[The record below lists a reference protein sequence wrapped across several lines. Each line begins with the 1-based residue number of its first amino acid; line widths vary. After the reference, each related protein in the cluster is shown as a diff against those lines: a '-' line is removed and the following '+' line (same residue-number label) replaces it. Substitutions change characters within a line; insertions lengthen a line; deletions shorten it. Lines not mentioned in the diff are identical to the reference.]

1 MKELNIEVKTGPS
14 GVKIFRLIG
23 PLTLGSVFEF
33 QELARAD
40 ANSAVVID
48 LSGVPYMD
56 SAGLGAVLGIM
67 ASCQR
72 THRGFGIT
80 GATDRIQTLFNVAGV
95 AGLIPAF
102 DSVELAERQLSSA
115 ASSLASQNQK

>member
-1 MKELNIEVKTGPS
+1 VKELTIESETGAS
-14 GVKIFRLIG
+14 GVKILRLTG

-33 QELARAD
+33 QDLARAD
-40 ANSAVVID
+40 HNAAVVVD

-56 SAGLGAVLGIM
+56 SAGLGAILGIM

-80 GATDRIQTLFNVAGV
+80 GATERIQTLFSVAGV
-95 AGLIPAF
+95 AGLVPSF
-102 DSVELAERQLSSA
+102 GSVELAERQLSSA
-115 ASSLASQNQK
+115 ASA

>member
-1 MKELNIEVKTGPS
+1 MKELKIETETGAS
-14 GVKIFRLIG
+14 GIKIFRLIG
-23 PLTLGSVFEF
+23 PLTLASVFEF
-33 QELARAD
+33 QDLARAD
-40 ANSAVVID
+40 SNSAVVID

-56 SAGLGAVLGIM
+56 SAGLGAILGIM

-72 THRGFGIT
+72 KQRGFGIT
-80 GATDRIQTLFNVAGV
+80 GAIDRIQTLFAVAGV

-115 ASSLASQNQK
+115 ASA

>member
-1 MKELNIEVKTGPS
+1 MKELTIETVTGAS

-23 PLTLGSVFEF
+23 PLTLNSVFEF
-33 QELARAD
+33 QDLARVD
-40 ANSAVVID
+40 ANSAVLID

-56 SAGLGAVLGIM
+56 SAGLGAMLGIM

-72 THRGFGIT
+72 KNRGFGIT
-80 GATDRIQTLFNVAGV
+80 GAADRIQTLFTVAGV
-95 AGLIPAF
+95 TGMIPVF

-115 ASSLASQNQK
+115 ASA

>member
-1 MKELNIEVKTGPS
+1 MTELKIESETGTS
-14 GVKIFRLIG
+14 GFRIFRLIG

-33 QELARAD
+33 QDMTRAD
-40 ANSAVVID
+40 HEASIIID

-56 SAGLGAVLGIM
+56 SAGLGAMLGIM

-80 GATDRIQTLFNVAGV
+80 GATERIQTLFAVAGV
-95 AGLIPAF
+95 TGLIPSF

-115 ASSLASQNQK
+115 ASA

>member
-1 MKELNIEVKTGPS
+1 MKELKIETVTGAS

-23 PLTLGSVFEF
+23 PLTLASVFEF
-33 QELARAD
+33 QDLARAD

-56 SAGLGAVLGIM
+56 SAGLGAILGIM

-72 THRGFGIT
+72 KHRGFGIT
-80 GATDRIQTLFNVAGV
+80 GAIDRIQTLFAVAGV

-115 ASSLASQNQK
+115 ASA

>member
-1 MKELNIEVKTGPS
+1 VKELKIESETGAS
-14 GVKIFRLIG
+14 GVKIFRLTG

-33 QELARAD
+33 QDVARAD
-40 ANSAVVID
+40 HNSAVVVD

-56 SAGLGAVLGIM
+56 SAGLGAILGIM

-72 THRGFGIT
+72 KSRGFGIT
-80 GATDRIQTLFNVAGV
+80 GATDRIQTLFAVAGV
-95 AGLIPAF
+95 NGLIPSF

-115 ASSLASQNQK
+115 ASA

>member
-1 MKELNIEVKTGPS
+1 MKELKIETEAGAS
-14 GVKIFRLIG
+14 GVRIFRLAG
-23 PLTLGSVFEF
+23 PLTLISIFEF
-33 QELARAD
+33 QDLARSD
-40 ANSAVVID
+40 ANSAVVIG

-56 SAGLGAVLGIM
+56 SAGLGAMLGIM

-80 GATDRIQTLFNVAGV
+80 GATDRIQTLFAVAGV

-102 DSVELAERQLSSA
+102 DSVELAERQLSN
-115 ASSLASQNQK
+115 ASSA

>member
-1 MKELNIEVKTGPS
+1 MKELKIESETRAS
-14 GVKIFRLIG
+14 GVKTFRLTG
-23 PLTLGSVFEF
+23 PLTLGAVFEF
-33 QELARAD
+33 QDLARAD
-40 ANSAVVID
+40 ADLAVIID

-72 THRGFGIT
+72 KHRGFGIT
-80 GATDRIQTLFNVAGV
+80 GATERIQTLFTVAGV
-95 AGLIPAF
+95 NGLIPAF

-115 ASSLASQNQK
+115 ASA

>member
-1 MKELNIEVKTGPS
+1 VKELKIESEIGAS

-23 PLTLGSVFEF
+23 PLTLASVFEF
-33 QELARAD
+33 QDLARAD
-40 ANSAVVID
+40 HDAATVID

-56 SAGLGAVLGIM
+56 SAGLGAILGIM

-80 GATDRIQTLFNVAGV
+80 GATERIQTLFTVAGV
-95 AGLIPAF
+95 GGLIPSF
-102 DSVELAERQLSSA
+102 DSVEVAERQLSNA
-115 ASSLASQNQK
+115 ASA